1 VGTWRT
7 VQAVARLSNH
17 VGVVIRRWCFRK
29 ELGADAGA
37 DLMGDRKET
46 QDEVRSQR
54 RRSGVGHDEEGRN
67 EFASLRGSRP
77 SFRARLPF

>member
-1 VGTWRT
+1 
-7 VQAVARLSNH
+7 
-17 VGVVIRRWCFRK
+17 
-29 ELGADAGA
+29 
-37 DLMGDRKET
+37 MGDRKET